1 MASNTQKDI
10 IKTLAKFYRKPVT
23 KVSLEL
29 IFSLLAIMFFTVF
42 AIKPTL
48 ETITGLINEIEEK
61 EKLDEQMQRKVA
73 ALSTAQEEY
82 DRLSSKL
89 EYLDQAIPTQPQLVY
104 SLKIIERTATENN
117 IVIGF
122 VKLPEIPVEKEP
134 NSLMN
139 DIQRQDLYLNIRIL
153 GDYPSM
159 RDFVNSLQNYR
170 RTFVVEEVSFSVVD
184 QVSSKQ
190 LSSTLSIRVP
200 YFGDKSAK

>member
-1 MASNTQKDI
+1 MAGNKQKEI
-10 IKTLAKFYRKPVT
+10 IKTLAKFYHKPVT

-29 IFSLLAIMFFTVF
+29 FFSLLAIMFFTVF

-89 EYLDQAIPTQPQLVY
+89 EYLDQAIPSQPQLVY
-104 SLKIIERTATENN
+104 TLKIIERAATENN
-117 IVIGF
+117 VVITYI
-122 VKLPEIPVEKEP
+122 KLPMVPDENEHNKLLGE
-134 NSLMN
+134 
-139 DIQRQDLYLNIRIL
+139 IQRQDLYLNVRIL

-170 RTFVVEEVSFSVVD
+170 RAIVVEDVSFAVVD

-200 YFGDKSAK
+200 YFGGTSAK